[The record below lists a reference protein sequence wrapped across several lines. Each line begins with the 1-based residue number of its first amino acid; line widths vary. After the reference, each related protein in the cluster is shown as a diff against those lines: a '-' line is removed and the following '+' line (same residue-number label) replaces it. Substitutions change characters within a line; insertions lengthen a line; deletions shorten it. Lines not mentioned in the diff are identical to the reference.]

1 MTTTAF
7 AAETVDED
15 FGVNR
20 GTSYSYIRTVHL
32 GPYTVQVRVQRGLV
46 REDSYAVAELLSADL
61 TWTALAHSHGDRWF
75 EHTNEP
81 YDVDAKAE
89 LNEVADDLIRRVTAI
104 MPSGTTDPGRDGYAA
119 GPHLRKHRRTD
130 DHR

>member
-1 MTTTAF
+1 MTAAF
-7 AAETVDED
+7 AAATVDED

-20 GTSYSYIRTVHL
+20 GSSYSYIRTVHL

-46 REDSYAVAELLSADL
+46 PEDSYAVAELLSADL

-81 YDVDAKAE
+81 CDVDAKAE